1 MSTTVLTIT
10 LLSRVLAPLFKDL
23 YTGAKGQ
30 AKQSLDKLSTVT
42 GTRKLATTL
51 MRIEKVKT
59 IWSTEDDVSL
69 KKFYYPSMLD
79 IDDNNEAIHSIYNLP
94 DGNLVVE
101 GIVGQGKSIFM
112 RYLACSLLNSEKITK
127 IPALLELRNISSKRN
142 LPTIIDSFLKTSGI
156 SGGDET
162 FSYLASSGKLVLLLD
177 GFDEIPEE
185 CVTDTIVE
193 LDTIQTKYPELKII
207 VSSRPQSSIQNLVGF
222 RVIKLVP
229 LTDEDYDPFVKK
241 LIPSTVKRT
250 EVVDAL
256 LACPEHIKGIIST
269 PLMLTLVI
277 VVYQTEKEIPLSL
290 ADFFD
295 KLFGIVFT
303 KHDKLKAGF
312 NRQHYSGLPERRL
325 RQLFDAF
332 CFMAVQTGGGR
343 SLTRRQFNFAFDNAL
358 KYVPECKCDIELF
371 RKDIT
376 KVACLLI
383 EEGLDLT
390 TFLHKSIL
398 DYHAAAFV
406 RELPDVR
413 ADAFYKAAA
422 EKYRRWQQ
430 VLSFLNV
437 IDRSRHSSMY
447 YLKTMETPYSE
458 LVNAIEGIDDSKLL
472 SYIITTHG
480 NPILGVLSDHLVSW
494 GPANTSKNELDGRL
508 FSNLLNGVMETLL
521 AAHNSQIM
529 EAFAISGS
537 NMDSDSKVMHIPLKT
552 ILETLNLD
560 KVRENLKTLEQEIR
574 DNIVDARAAIS
585 AEHNKE
591 SAFED
596 ILETASVKAA
606 PPRKRSKAQVS
617 K

>member
-1 MSTTVLTIT
+1 MSTTALTIT
-10 LLSRVLAPLFKDL
+10 LLSRVLAPLFKDV

-30 AKQSLDKLSTVT
+30 AKEALDKLSNAT
-42 GTRKLATTL
+42 GTKRLATTL

-69 KKFYYPSMLD
+69 KKFYYPSMLE
-79 IDDNNEAIHSIYNLP
+79 IDDNDEAIHSIDDLP
-94 DGNLVVE
+94 DGNLVIE

-112 RYLACSLLNSEKITK
+112 RYLACSLLNGEKITR
-127 IPALLELRNISSKRN
+127 IPAFLELRNISAKRN
-142 LPTIIDSFLKTSGI
+142 LPAIIDNLLRTSGI
-156 SGGDET
+156 SGGDEL
-162 FSYLASSGKLVLLLD
+162 FSHLASSGKLVLLLD

-185 CVTDTIVE
+185 FVTDTIVE
-193 LDTIQTKYPELKII
+193 LDAMQTKYPELKII

-222 RVIKLVP
+222 RVIELVP
-229 LTDEDYDPFVKK
+229 LTAKDYDPFVKK
-241 LIPSTVKRT
+241 LIPSAVKRT

-256 LACPEHIKGIIST
+256 LDCPEHIKGIIST

-290 ADFFD
+290 AEFFD

-332 CFMAVQTGGGR
+332 CFMAVQIGGGR
-343 SLTRRQFNFAFDNAL
+343 SLTRRQFNSAFDNAL
-358 KYVPECKCDIELF
+358 KYVPECECDIECF

-376 KVACLLI
+376 KVSCLLI
-383 EEGLDLT
+383 EEGLELT

-413 ADAFYKAAA
+413 AESFYKAASG
-422 EKYRRWQQ
+422 KYRRWQQ
-430 VLSFLNV
+430 VLGFLKV

-447 YLKTMETPYSE
+447 YLKTMEAPHSE
-458 LVNAIEGIDDSKLL
+458 LLNAIKGNDDNKLL
-472 SYIITTHG
+472 SYIIATHG
-480 NPILGVLSDHLVSW
+480 NPVIGILSNQLMSW
-494 GPANTSKNELDGRL
+494 GLINPTKTELDDLL
-508 FSNLLNGVMETLL
+508 FSALLNGTMKILTE
-521 AAHNSQIM
+521 AHDSQIM
-529 EAFAISGS
+529 EAFALSGS
-537 NMDSDSKVMHIPLKT
+537 NIESETNVMQIPLKT

-560 KVRENLKTLEQEIR
+560 NIRENLKMLEQEIH
-574 DNIVDARAAIS
+574 NKILDAQITIS

-591 SAFED
+591 STFED
-596 ILETASVKAA
+596 ILEMLPVKATLS
-606 PPRKRSKAQVS
+606 RKRAKPQASK
-617 K
+617 